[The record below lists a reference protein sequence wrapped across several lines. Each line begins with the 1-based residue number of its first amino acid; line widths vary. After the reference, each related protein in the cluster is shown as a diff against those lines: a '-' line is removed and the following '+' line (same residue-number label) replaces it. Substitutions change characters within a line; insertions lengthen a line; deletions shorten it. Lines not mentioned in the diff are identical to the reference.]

1 MTSNEA
7 NKILDELKKLG
18 YLNKLITYSEFKKIY
33 EHYKINLTE
42 TKFANMLGI
51 PKRNFFAMKNG
62 GKTRIMPT
70 KKRDISYAEKEKIRA
85 ELIKNN
91 YKNKLINYEIFKN
104 LYKEFGNNMIEVQFA
119 EIIGIQE
126 NTYKDMKNNRANA
139 YILKYSDNE
148 LEAKRKEIKEEL
160 EKEGYINSYIDYEEF
175 KRIYQKYGSG
185 LSETKFANLIGIESA
200 NYWCMKNRKT
210 RAKVLKTKLE
220 DISNTKKQIIINKIR
235 QKNHKLISYQEFK
248 ELYKEYGSNFTEVQM
263 AELLGI
269 SQDNYYKIKN
279 TKQRAQID
287 LNRKQRLKVKNQC
300 NESRF
305 YSKEEINKL
314 IEQQDITLNEFI
326 SFAFD
331 IKSTSEMIE
340 EYKKVLEGKGK
351 LYIGK
356 TIINKE
362 FMNKNAGKMLDTVRM
377 QSKVY
382 GAKYGM
388 IRFHEDIA
396 SDVILLIME
405 KYGEIAYNFEEEK
418 ALEILQKL
426 SNKAI
431 KYEYFHKMKIRPH
444 KSLDEKIENKDGK
457 RYTNYKIL
465 EDKDVNVEKDI
476 DDDFE
481 L

>member
-1 MTSNEA
+1 
-7 NKILDELKKLG
+7 
-18 YLNKLITYSEFKKIY
+18 
-33 EHYKINLTE
+33 
-42 TKFANMLGI
+42 
-51 PKRNFFAMKNG
+51 
-62 GKTRIMPT
+62 
-70 KKRDISYAEKEKIRA
+70 
-85 ELIKNN
+85 
-91 YKNKLINYEIFKN
+91 
-104 LYKEFGNNMIEVQFA
+104 MIEVQFA

-175 KRIYQKYGSG
+175 KRIYQKYGSD

-220 DISNTKKQIIINKIR
+220 DISNSKKQIIINKIQ

-248 ELYKEYGSNFTEVQM
+248 ELYKEYGSDFTEVQM

-314 IEQQDITLNEFI
+314 IEQQEITLNEFI

-362 FMNKNAGKMLDTVRM
+362 FMNKNAEQMLDTVRM

-388 IRFHEDIA
+388 LRLHEDIA